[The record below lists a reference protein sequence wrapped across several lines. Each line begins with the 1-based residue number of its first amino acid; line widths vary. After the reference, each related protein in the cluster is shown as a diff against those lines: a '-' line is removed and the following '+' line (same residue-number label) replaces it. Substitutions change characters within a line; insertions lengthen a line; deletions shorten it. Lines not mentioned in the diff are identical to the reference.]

1 MKKTSIS
8 TQVDEL
14 MFKPV
19 LDYADL
25 KDHAINTECIFSLLL
40 WLLFN
45 YNIFTVIRLSVP
57 SVKEN
62 DDAI

>member
-1 MKKTSIS
+1 MKKPSIS

-19 LDYADL
+19 MNHADL
-25 KDHAINTECIFSLLL
+25 KDHAINTDCIFFLLL

-57 SVKEN
+57 SVQEN